1 VVEQESKIKEL
12 EKQVKELREREEEFL
27 RGSDSKSK
35 DMEKQRREIEALQLK
50 LERTAKDV
58 GDLEDDRAIYKE
70 SEEALKRQIKTLN
83 DNNLQNEKIQFRL
96 KHDID

>member
-1 VVEQESKIKEL
+1 MSVGAALALLLGVAAAVWVTL
-12 EKQVKELREREEEFL
+12 PALRRDSASEEEASSVLSEARELHSQHEMLVASL
-27 RGSDSKSK
+27 R
-35 DMEKQRREIEALQLK
+35 
-50 LERTAKDV
+50 
-58 GDLEDDRAIYKE
+58 DLEDDRAIYKE